1 MLRAYKYRLNLNNEQ
16 KTFINKSFGC
26 GRVVYNYCL
35 QRRIELYKDGKQKI
49 SAFDLCKE
57 IVQLKKTE
65 GYYWLSEV
73 DHQSLCCSVM
83 NMDNAYKHFFNR
95 GFGFPK
101 FKCKYFRQSCKFTQG
116 IKIDFS
122 ANKVRFPKIGW
133 VRAYIDREFTGTIK
147 TTTVTKNASGKYYV
161 SILVEN
167 GMELP
172 AKPAVHPQTTIGID
186 VGVKNIVTFS
196 DGTTIANPRNFF
208 KYEERLALLQQRL
221 SRRDKNRYPDE
232 KDKSSRRRRKAQMA
246 VAKMHQKIQNT
257 RSNLLQKITSK
268 IISENQTII
277 IEDLNI
283 KGMTATCK
291 PKPNED
297 NTGFLP
303 NGQAAKSGLNKSIL
317 DVGLGKFFD
326 MLEYKAEWHG
336 KNLIKIGR
344 FEPSSKLCSNCK
356 HKNADLK
363 LKDRVWTCVNCG
375 TEHDRDVNAAVNIK
389 EIGLKQYYLQ
399 TKSGQGMPVADV

>member
-1 MLRAYKYRLNLNNEQ
+1 MLKAYKYRLNLNNEQ
-16 KTFINKSFGC
+16 KTFMNKSFGC
-26 GRVVYNYCL
+26 GRVVYNKAL
-35 QRRIELYKDGKQKI
+35 ERRIELYKDGKQKI
-49 SAFDLCKE
+49 SAYDLIGE
-57 IVQLKKTE
+57 LVQMKRTDD
-65 GYYWLSEV
+65 YHWLSEV
-73 DHQSLCCSVM
+73 DHQTLVQSIM

-101 FKCKYFRQSCKFTQG
+101 FKCKYSRQSCKFTQG
-116 IKIDFS
+116 INIDFTT
-122 ANKVRFPKIGW
+122 NKVRFPKIGW
-133 VRAYIDREFTGTIK
+133 VRACIDREFTGKIK
-147 TTTVTKNASGKYYV
+147 TTTVTKNASGEYYV
-161 SILVEN
+161 SILVDN
-167 GMELP
+167 SLDLP
-172 AKPAVHPQTTIGID
+172 AKPAVNPQTTIGID

-196 DGTTIANPRNFF
+196 DGTTIGNQRNFF

-232 KDKSSRRRRKAQMA
+232 KDKSSKRRRRAKLA
-246 VAKMHQKIQNT
+246 VAKVYQKIA
-257 RSNLLQKITSK
+257 NLRNDLLHKITSK
-268 IISENQTII
+268 IISENQTIV

-317 DVGLGKFFD
+317 DAGLGKFFD
-326 MLEYKAEWHG
+326 MLEYKAEWYG
-336 KNLIKIGR
+336 RNLIKIGR

-356 HKNADLK
+356 HKNTDLK
-363 LKDRVWTCVNCG
+363 LSDRTWTCSNCN
-375 TEHDRDVNAAVNIK
+375 TKHDRDVNAAVNIK